1 MSKEGILAP
10 CGIECT
16 GCPAYQA
23 TLDNDLDWM
32 AEILGEWTTD
42 DSYVPED
49 LICDGCHGPRI
60 SRDCR
65 VCWVKD
71 CVEGKG
77 IQNCAQCDDYPC
89 DRLVREWGTW
99 NVLSPGDAKARLDKI
114 RESLS
119 PDS

>member
-1 MSKEGILAP
+1 
-10 CGIECT
+10 
-16 GCPAYQA
+16 
-23 TLDNDLDWM
+23 
-32 AEILGEWTTD
+32 
-42 DSYVPED
+42 
-49 LICDGCHGPRI
+49 
-60 SRDCR
+60 
-65 VCWVKD
+65 
-71 CVEGKG
+71 VEGKG